1 MPVPV
6 NLKVS
11 ENPAQACAELLCS
24 AAGQGGHLVMTGGG
38 TPRDAYE
45 IAAASGVDW
54 SGATLWFGDDRCV
67 APTDELSN
75 YGMVKQSLLD
85 RLPGAQPTVHRIQGE
100 LGPDAAAE
108 AYERELAAAGPPQ
121 LDLVLLG
128 LGPDGHLASLFP
140 NQPSLS
146 VRERLV
152 VGVHKAGLEPFVP
165 RVSMTLPIL
174 GSGKGIVFL
183 VSGQSK
189 AGAVA
194 AAFGPDAKPDPR
206 VPASMLAPFASEI
219 TVLLDPAAATGV
231 PSGPA

>member
-1 MPVPV
+1 
-6 NLKVS
+6 
-11 ENPAQACAELLCS
+11 
-24 AAGQGGHLVMTGGG
+24 
-38 TPRDAYE
+38 
-45 IAAASGVDW
+45 
-54 SGATLWFGDDRCV
+54 
-67 APTDELSN
+67 
-75 YGMVKQSLLD
+75 MVKQSLLD
-85 RLPGAQPTVHRIQGE
+85 RLPGAQPTVHRMQGE
-100 LGPDAAAE
+100 LGPDAAAD

-140 NQPSLS
+140 NQRSLS

-152 VGVHKAGLEPFVP
+152 VGVHEAGLEPFVP

-174 GSGKGIVFL
+174 GRGRRVVFL

-206 VPASMLAPFASEI
+206 VPASMLAPSASEI

-231 PSGPA
+231 PSP